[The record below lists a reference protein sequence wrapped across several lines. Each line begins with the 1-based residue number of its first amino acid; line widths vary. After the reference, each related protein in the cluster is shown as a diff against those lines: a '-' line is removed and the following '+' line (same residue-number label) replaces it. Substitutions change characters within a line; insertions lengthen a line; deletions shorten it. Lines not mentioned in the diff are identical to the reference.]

1 MEMQKLSLLVDAG
14 VQVHVTSGDDN
25 SVKMIAAPQVDTL
38 CARPCAWTH
47 CVPGPVLMRT
57 A

>member
-38 CARPCAWTH
+38 CARPCVWTH
-47 CVPGPVLMRT
+47 CAPGPVLMRT